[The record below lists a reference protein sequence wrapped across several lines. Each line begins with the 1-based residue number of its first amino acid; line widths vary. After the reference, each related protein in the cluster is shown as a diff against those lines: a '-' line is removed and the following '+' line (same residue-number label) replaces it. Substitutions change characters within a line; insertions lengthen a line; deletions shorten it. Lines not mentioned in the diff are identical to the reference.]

1 MLTRLL
7 HNSESE
13 NLKFRAPG
21 VSLPRAHPGLI
32 LAWREDGGVY
42 PLNSDPHWSR
52 VTLGFNSPDL
62 SSEFSQAQGCG

>member
-21 VSLPRAHPGLI
+21 VSLARAHPALI